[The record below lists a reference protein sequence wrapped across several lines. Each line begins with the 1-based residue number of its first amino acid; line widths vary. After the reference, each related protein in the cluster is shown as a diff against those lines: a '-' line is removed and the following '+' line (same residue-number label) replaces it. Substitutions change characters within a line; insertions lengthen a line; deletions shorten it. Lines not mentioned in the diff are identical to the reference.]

1 MHGTLCRRRGAIIK
15 KMSDQYE
22 CLIVFEAK
30 VISSKKKDFTIMLKV
45 VKISSGG
52 RGNHDANE

>member
-1 MHGTLCRRRGAIIK
+1 MFDRLLT
-15 KMSDQYE
+15 S
-22 CLIVFEAK
+22 
-30 VISSKKKDFTIMLKV
+30 SSKKEDFTIMLKV